1 MSDKDETFIR
11 ITNKD
16 IYKKLMD
23 VEKHILKT
31 NGKVAL
37 NRWIASTALALIMIL
52 MGLLKY
58 KGG

>member
-1 MSDKDETFIR
+1 MSDKDDTFIR